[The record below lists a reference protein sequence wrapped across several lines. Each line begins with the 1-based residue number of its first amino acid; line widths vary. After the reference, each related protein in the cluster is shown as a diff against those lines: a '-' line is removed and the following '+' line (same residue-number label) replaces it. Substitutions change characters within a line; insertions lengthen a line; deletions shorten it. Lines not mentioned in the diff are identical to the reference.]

1 MKTRFADIMRQINL
15 EASLP
20 PGKRTQAV
28 PCAFCVRGGN
38 GDRSCAS
45 GMNERRYSKFKS
57 CFAGTMLA
65 KDPTATAA
73 AKAQ

>member
-1 MKTRFADIMRQINL
+1 MKTRFSDIMLQIDR

-20 PGKRTQAV
+20 PGKRTQPV